1 MLNDEEFSE
10 LKSLYDEIRTGRLQ
24 LLPFYP
30 DPREY
35 VVNAY
40 EHMTGYRA
48 NHGKTFFHHRI
59 SIYGPPCPQC
69 DLPLRTPRAK
79 LCPKCGWHRDGG
91 EDSRIRSHQRGMS
104 CASDGPIR

>member
-1 MLNDEEFSE
+1 MKWLYCWRCNKEVAMLDEQEFSE
-10 LKSLYDEIRTGRLQ
+10 LKDLYDEIRTGRLQ

-40 EHMTGYRA
+40 EHMTSYRA
-48 NHGKTFFHHRI
+48 NHGKTFLHHRI

-69 DLPLRTPRAK
+69 NLPLRTPRAK
-79 LCPKCGWHRDGG
+79 LCPKCGWPRD
-91 EDSRIRSHQRGMS
+91 
-104 CASDGPIR
+104 DG